1 MTQQIVVKLTKNLSK
16 EVLEAAEK
24 QIATALNSIGAEAEG
39 YAKDETPV
47 DTGRLRNSITYAT
60 STQQGAANASSGEPA
75 KSSDYATRGKPEENE
90 LYIGTNVEYAPYV
103 ELGNQKHD
111 VGNAHFLRNALSE
124 HAEHY
129 KEILEAALKA

>member
-1 MTQQIVVKLTKNLSK
+1 MAQQIVVKLTKNLSK
-16 EVLEAAEK
+16 EVLKAAEK
-24 QIATALNSIGAEAEG
+24 QIAIALNSIGAEAEG

-60 STQQGAANASSGEPA
+60 ATQQGES
-75 KSSDYATRGKPEENE
+75 KSSDSTPHGKPEKNE

-103 ELGNQKHD
+103 ELGNQKHE

-124 HAEHY
+124 HADHF
-129 KEILEAALKA
+129 KDILEAALKA